1 LKKDIKDL
9 NLDELKQYFLSINE
23 PEYRANELFHAVY
36 REKKE
41 NFNDITTLP
50 KSLRKTLS
58 NTFYIYSFK
67 IISKYESKKDGSIK
81 YLFQLSDKCLVETVF
96 MHESNQYGKMR
107 NTLCISSSIGCPLGC
122 KFCATGQM
130 GLLRN
135 LTTGEIIEQF
145 MQIDKI
151 TKINNVVFMGMG
163 EPLLNYDNVK
173 KAIEVLSDGNGRA
186 LGKRKIVISTS
197 GIPGKIYQLTDQIS
211 SARLAISL
219 HAGEQSKRDFL
230 MPGLKDH
237 TLIELRKAINYYTRK
252 IGNTI
257 TIEYLLLKEVNDTIS
272 DVQSLV
278 DFLKKLN
285 FVKVNLIRYNPVPH
299 VKFKVSKKEN
309 MFLRSLQKNGIRATL
324 RKSKGPDISAACG
337 QLATKLRK

>member
-1 LKKDIKDL
+1 MKKDIKNL
-9 NLDELKQYFLSINE
+9 NLDELKEYFLSIHE
-23 PEYRANELFHAVY
+23 PEYRANELFHSIY

-41 NFNDITTLP
+41 SFHDITTLP
-50 KSLRKTLS
+50 KSLRKTLT

-67 IISKYESKKDGSIK
+67 IISKYESKDGSTK
-81 YLFQLSDKCLVETVF
+81 YLFQLPDKSLVETVF

-135 LTTGEIIEQF
+135 MTTEEIVEQF
-145 MQIDKI
+145 LQIDKI

-173 KAIEVLSDGNGRA
+173 KAIEIISDKNGRT
-186 LGKRKIVISTS
+186 LGRRKIVISTS
-197 GIPGKIYQLTDQIS
+197 GIPGKIYQLTDQIAS
-211 SARLAISL
+211 IRLAISL

-230 MPGLKDH
+230 MPGLKEY
-237 TLIELRKAINYYTRK
+237 TLTELRKAINYYTRK
-252 IGNTI
+252 TGNTI

-278 DFLKKLN
+278 NFLKKLK

-309 MFLRSLQKNGIRATL
+309 MFLRYLQKNSIRATL

>member
-1 LKKDIKDL
+1 MKKDIKNL
-9 NLDELKQYFLSINE
+9 NLDELKEYFLSINE
-23 PEYRANELFHAVY
+23 PEYRANELFHSIY

-41 NFNDITTLP
+41 SFYDITTLP

-58 NTFYIYSFK
+58 NAFYIYSFK
-67 IISKYESKKDGSIK
+67 IISKYESKDGSTK
-81 YLFQLSDKCLVETVF
+81 YLFQLPDKNLVETVF

-135 LTTGEIIEQF
+135 MTTGEIVEQF
-145 MQIDKI
+145 LQVDKI

-173 KAIEVLSDGNGRA
+173 KAIEIISDKNGRT
-186 LGKRKIVISTS
+186 LGRRKIVISTS
-197 GIPGKIYQLTDQIS
+197 GIPGKIYQLTDQIAS
-211 SARLAISL
+211 IRLAISL
-219 HAGEQSKRDFL
+219 HTGEQRKRDFL
-230 MPGLKDH
+230 MPGLKVH
-237 TLIELRKAINYYTRK
+237 TLTELRKAINYYTRNT
-252 IGNTI
+252 GNTV
-257 TIEYLLLKEVNDTIS
+257 TIEYLLLKEVNDNIS
-272 DVQSLV
+272 DVQSLI
-278 DFLKKLN
+278 DFLKKLK

-309 MFLRSLQKNGIRATL
+309 LFLRSLQKNGIRATL

-337 QLATKLRK
+337 QLATKSRK

>member
-1 LKKDIKDL
+1 MKKDIKDL

-36 REKKE
+36 KEKKE
-41 NFNDITTLP
+41 NFHDITTLP

-67 IISKYESKKDGSIK
+67 IISKYESKDGSIK
-81 YLFQLSDKCLVETVF
+81 YLFQLSDKSLVETVF

-135 LTTGEIIEQF
+135 MTSGEIIEQF

-173 KAIEVLSDGNGRA
+173 KAIEIISDGNGRA
-186 LGKRKIVISTS
+186 LGKRKIVVSTS

-211 SARLAISL
+211 SVRLAISL

-237 TLIELRKAINYYTRK
+237 TLTELRKAINYYTRK
-252 IGNTI
+252 TGNTI

-272 DVQSLV
+272 DVKSLV
-278 DFLKKLN
+278 DFLKKLK

-299 VKFKVSKKEN
+299 VKFKVSKKEI
-309 MFLRSLQKNGIRATL
+309 MFLRFLQENGIRATL